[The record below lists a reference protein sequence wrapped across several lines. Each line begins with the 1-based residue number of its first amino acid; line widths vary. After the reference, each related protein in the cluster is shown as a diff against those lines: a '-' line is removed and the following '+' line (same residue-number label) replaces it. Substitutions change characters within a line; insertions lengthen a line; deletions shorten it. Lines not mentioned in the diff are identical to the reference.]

1 MLCTVPSRV
10 LNTDHMIHW
19 SHDPLVTWPT
29 DHMTHWSHD
38 PLTTWSHMITWP
50 TGHMTIPVSNYW
62 IYCNILGIYWLI
74 IFTIDST
81 ACVNSE
87 CYVPGIVHDGTALW
101 LDDQCFV
108 WPMYFGNMVS
118 MFTQQGVI
126 LGKRNIILAP
136 EPSKTKFSGQLYL
149 FRLRVWR
156 MSHAI
161 ISLWTGK
168 TSMFLCRK
176 QWWKSLRSCTVCCM
190 YTASSGRCV
199 CFVPGP
205 PCLQW

>member
-1 MLCTVPSRV
+1 MT
-10 LNTDHMIHW
+10 HW
-19 SHDPLVTWPT
+19 SHDPLITWPT
-29 DHMTHWSHD
+29 DHMTHWSHHWSHD
-38 PLTTWSHMITWP
+38 PLITCP
-50 TGHMTIPVSNYW
+50 TGHMTHWSHDPLITWPTDHMTFPFSNYW
-62 IYCNILGIYWLI
+62 IYHNVLGIYWLI

-87 CYVPGIVHDGTALW
+87 YDVPGIVRHGTALW

-108 WPMYFGNMVS
+108 WPVYFGNMVL
-118 MFTQQGVI
+118 MFTQQSVI
-126 LGKRNIILAP
+126 LGKRNIILSP

-156 MSHAI
+156 MSRAI

-168 TSMFLCRK
+168 TSTFLCRK

-190 YTASSGRCV
+190 
-199 CFVPGP
+199 
-205 PCLQW
+205 CLQW